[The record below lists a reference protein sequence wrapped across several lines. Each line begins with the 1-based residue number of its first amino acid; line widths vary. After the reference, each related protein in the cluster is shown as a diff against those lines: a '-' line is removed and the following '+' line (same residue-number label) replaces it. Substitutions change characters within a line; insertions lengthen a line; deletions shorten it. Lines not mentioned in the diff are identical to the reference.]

1 MSYNPCPT
9 LYYMV
14 RLALWDTLYLLELPS
29 IVGHPVSESSYW
41 ASTYNPGLT
50 LFYVLR
56 LVLWVALYLAVSAGA
71 LCAVEHLVAA
81 GAPCVVEHPVSVKAP

>member
-1 MSYNPCPT
+1 M
-9 LYYMV
+9 
-14 RLALWDTLYLLELPS
+14 WDTLYLLELLS
-29 IVGHPVSESSYW
+29 IVGHPVSVSESSYW

>member
-29 IVGHPVSESSYW
+29 IVGHPVSVSESSYW

-71 LCAVEHLVAA
+71 S
-81 GAPCVVEHPVSVKAP
+81 CVVEHPVSAGAP

>member
-1 MSYNPCPT
+1 MSHNPSPT

-29 IVGHPVSESSYW
+29 IVGHPVSVSESSYW

-50 LFYVLR
+50 LVYVLR

-71 LCAVEHLVAA
+71 
-81 GAPCVVEHPVSVKAP
+81 PCVVEHPVS